1 MNKEFLDLNKPAID
15 SFIEFL
21 FKQEKYLNKENGI
34 WDLSNV
40 LLVVPSVRVRRE
52 ALYQLLLYAQ
62 EKNVLL
68 EIPRIVTIGRAP
80 EFLYR
85 QTRPFA
91 DDVTQNLAWHQAIK
105 MSDEN
110 KRKEYLPSIPDDD
123 DLEGQYLIGQMFSKL
138 HQSLSAEMLDFDDEF
153 INLLLKHRP
162 RRQLAEMSNIENELR
177 KSNRSIVKELE
188 QFQKNHN
195 GFYLNKEID
204 RWKYFSKIKE
214 NYLSILDENN
224 LWDVQVAR
232 RYALAF
238 KQPGDFEIDFDII
251 LAGIVD
257 LNQVQKAILDQVS
270 DRVTVLIYAPK
281 TQGDNDERF
290 DKYGALN
297 VEYWSK
303 DLSCPLSDDQI
314 IQVEKPEEQAYCAF
328 EFIRQLSN
336 NFTPDQITIGAPD
349 DKMIPFIQAAAE
361 ELGLQIDNSVGQPV
375 TSTAPYALLQALLE
389 LLETSSFESFANLVR
404 HPAVYAVISS
414 VTTGSRK
421 DLLSAIDNYQLE
433 YFSYDIPSDDDIKR
447 GLHNTYPD
455 SDIHQDIDLVGRA
468 MEEIR
473 TWLASLLS
481 KKEAGSKDLRKI
493 IELLSKKEIEPKDL
507 QQFVENIFKK
517 FPDEDDGYS
526 VVVKTIIKSSEK
538 LGNISKDFTGKLTLK
553 SVLKLILM
561 RMQSFSLSNGS
572 ENSDAL
578 DDEQDESDQKSSK
591 PMIHV
596 AGWLEL
602 VWDRA
607 PVLAILSLNEGV
619 VPQSI
624 NANLFLPNELR
635 KELGILDNNR
645 RFARDAYALKM
656 MAASKSRQNLLA
668 IFSKSDTKGKATL
681 PSRLLFNKDRYI
693 SQANVFFD
701 NDAPLT
707 KYKLKQPDSDAFNP
721 ALSSRADAYQW
732 AEKNLSGNVF
742 KGVVKSISATRFK
755 DYIECPFRFFLT
767 NVAGIQQNDYALN
780 ELPATSF
787 GTIIHQ
793 VLNEWA
799 NKELVSGNNN
809 WRPEPDQ
816 LSDQLYEMVD
826 KLFKRMFP
834 ASVLP
839 GIVIQKEIIKQ
850 RLRAFAEFQHTWE
863 GKIIAVERDLNQIV
877 SFKDNEEM
885 TLMGRIDRIDL
896 LPNGDIVLL
905 DYKTSGTGKNPKS
918 DHIKKG
924 DWINLQ
930 LPIYRRLF
938 LANMDLFSDYI
949 QKETNV
955 RVGYVNISKEKIAK
969 FEDPQWE
976 DSDFESALEAAEDIM
991 EKIHNGIFWP
1001 PAKDVDND
1009 GYLEYVNWIMGIKEH
1024 LSSKDLK

>member
-1 MNKEFLDLNKPAID
+1 
-15 SFIEFL
+15 
-21 FKQEKYLNKENGI
+21 
-34 WDLSNV
+34 
-40 LLVVPSVRVRRE
+40 
-52 ALYQLLLYAQ
+52 
-62 EKNVLL
+62 
-68 EIPRIVTIGRAP
+68 
-80 EFLYR
+80 
-85 QTRPFA
+85 
-91 DDVTQNLAWHQAIK
+91 
-105 MSDEN
+105 
-110 KRKEYLPSIPDDD
+110 
-123 DLEGQYLIGQMFSKL
+123 
-138 HQSLSAEMLDFDDEF
+138 MLDFDDEF

-162 RRQLAEMSNIENELR
+162 DRQSAEMSNIENELR

-188 QFQKNHN
+188 EFQINHN

-214 NYLSILDENN
+214 KYLSILDENN

-232 RYALAF
+232 RYALAY
-238 KQPGDFEIDFDII
+238 KQPGDFEIDFDVI

-281 TQGDNDERF
+281 SQGDNDDRF

-314 IQVEKPEEQAYCAF
+314 IQVEKPEEQALCAF
-328 EFIRQLSN
+328 EFIRKRSK

-349 DKMIPFIQAAAE
+349 EKMLPFIQAAAE
-361 ELGLQIDNSVGQPV
+361 ELGLQIDNAVGEPV
-375 TSTAPYALLQALLE
+375 TSSAPYALLQALLE
-389 LLETSSFESFANLVR
+389 LLESGSFESFANLVR

-414 VTTGSRK
+414 VTTGSRR
-421 DLLSAIDNYQLE
+421 DLLSAFDNYQLE
-433 YFSYDIPSDDDIKR
+433 FFSYDIPSDDDIKR
-447 GLHNTYPD
+447 RLYNTNPN

-473 TWLASLLS
+473 VWLASLLS
-481 KKEAGSKDLRKI
+481 KKETESNDLRKV
-493 IELLSKKEIEPKDL
+493 IELLSKKEIEPKNL
-507 QQFVENIFKK
+507 QQFIENIFKK
-517 FPDEDDGYS
+517 FPDEVDDYS

-572 ENSDAL
+572 EISDAL
-578 DDEQDESDQKSSK
+578 EDDQDESDQKSSK

-607 PVLAILSLNEGV
+607 PVLTILSLNEGV

-656 MAASKSRQNLLA
+656 MAASKSRENLLA

-707 KYKLKQPDSDAFNP
+707 KYKLKQSGTDSSNP
-721 ALSSRADAYQW
+721 ETTSRADAHQW
-732 AEKNLSGNVF
+732 AETNLSGNTF

-793 VLNEWA
+793 VLSEWA

-816 LSDQLYEMVD
+816 LSDQLNDMVD
-826 KLFKRMFP
+826 KLFKRTFP

-850 RLRAFAEFQHTWE
+850 RLRAFAEFQHTWT

-877 SFKDNEEM
+877 TLKDNEEM

-896 LPNGDIVLL
+896 LSNGDIVLL

-918 DHIKKG
+918 DHIKN
-924 DWINLQ
+924 DNWINLQ

-938 LANMDLFSDYI
+938 LANSDLFADYI
-949 QKETNV
+949 QKGTNV
-955 RVGYVNISKEKIAK
+955 RVGYINISKEKIAK
-969 FEDPQWE
+969 FEDPQWD
-976 DSDFESALEAAEDIM
+976 DSDFESAQETAEDIM
-991 EKIHNGIFWP
+991 EKIHNGVFWP

-1009 GYLEYVNWIMGIKEH
+1009 GYLEYVNWLLGNEKDAAGH
-1024 LSSKDLK
+1024 LKK